1 MKTEDSGFTL
11 IEALVAMAV
20 LAVAATGFVR
30 ATEGHIDLIGRIEAR
45 AGGGWAAENGL
56 TEARLGLQPMAAPLL
71 GRAWQPV
78 ATTRASDDPDIT
90 AVTVTTK
97 AVNTS
102 VTMHGF
108 RDMGATVAAAARPR

>member
-1 MKTEDSGFTL
+1 MTTEDAGFTL

-20 LAVAATGFVR
+20 LAVAATGFAR
-30 ATEGHIDLIGRIEAR
+30 ATEGHIDMIARIEAR

-56 TEARLGLQPMAAPLL
+56 TEARLGLQPKVAPLL
-71 GRAWQPV
+71 GRTWQTV
-78 ATTRASDDPDIT
+78 VVTRASDEPDVT
-90 AVTVTTK
+90 AVSVTTK

-108 RDMGATVAAAARPR
+108 RDTGGPVAAAAGTQ